1 MIKAD
6 HLALIALALTGACWL
21 ASPSHA
27 DDATM
32 APIWKQYWMAVAAV
46 GQCEDRKFTG
56 PEYDAMTHVI
66 NKKVNYEIGAGARTH
81 LIDDAKDAVWDRVFK
96 YGCKDPQI
104 VDLLALYH
112 TQLEPALPY

>member
-1 MIKAD
+1 MRKANR
-6 HLALIALALTGACWL
+6 LALIALALTGACWL
-21 ASPSHA
+21 AIPGRA
-27 DDATM
+27 DDAAM
-32 APIWKQYWMAVAAV
+32 EPIWKQYWMAVAAV

-81 LIDDAKDAVWDRVFK
+81 LIDDAKDEVWDRVFK